1 LLKVFKVEGNSLY
14 PHLKEG
20 QRILCVKAFRFTKIK
35 IGDFVV
41 FSKAPYGLMIKQ
53 VERIEA
59 GRFFVV
65 GTDPMSIDSR
75 NFGLIDQT
83 DIKYKKLTLFF

>member
-1 LLKVFKVEGNSLY
+1 
-14 PHLKEG
+14 
-20 QRILCVKAFRFTKIK
+20 
-35 IGDFVV
+35 
-41 FSKAPYGLMIKQ
+41 MIKQ

-59 GRFFVV
+59 GRFFVI

-75 NFGLIDQT
+75 NFGLIDQM